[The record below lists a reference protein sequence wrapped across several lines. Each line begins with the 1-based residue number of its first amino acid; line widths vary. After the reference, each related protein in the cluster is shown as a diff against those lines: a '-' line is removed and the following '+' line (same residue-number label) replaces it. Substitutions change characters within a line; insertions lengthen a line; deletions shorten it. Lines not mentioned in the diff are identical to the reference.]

1 MSGQDRWLSG
11 SFVLTPL
18 FSQLASSTI
27 DLFPSRLRN
36 CSSSWIDR
44 FPRNLI
50 GSWILISIIFSTL
63 SGLVS
68 LRSTQI
74 RRGCCASNGV
84 NTHRLWTRLFHQTN
98 SCIVLDERVSLKDY
112 RRTFCRFRAK
122 FNRELI
128 LIFIIFSTFSD
139 LVSLHST
146 QIPHGS
152 CVGNGV
158 NTHRLSRYV

>member
-84 NTHRLWTRLFHQTN
+84 NTGCEPGHFSKLTHASYVMKEFHWKIIGALSVVSVWN
-98 SCIVLDERVSLKDY
+98 SI
-112 RRTFCRFRAK
+112 
-122 FNRELI
+122 
-128 LIFIIFSTFSD
+128 
-139 LVSLHST
+139 
-146 QIPHGS
+146 GS
-152 CVGNGV
+152 CYWF
-158 NTHRLSRYV
+158 L